1 MIMMVDILYTLD
13 LFGLCNSLFG
23 FEYGCMCLFVS
34 LIVLFCCALV
44 CLWLRCLYAFINLTT
59 VTLLAVVLTLLS
71 GIWDGMGWDGK
82 AKFCKIMCIQTGY

>member
-44 CLWLRCLYAFINLTT
+44 CLWLRCLYAFINLFT
-59 VTLLAVVLTLLS
+59 VTLLAVALTLLS
-71 GIWDGMGWDGK
+71 RIWDGMGWDGK